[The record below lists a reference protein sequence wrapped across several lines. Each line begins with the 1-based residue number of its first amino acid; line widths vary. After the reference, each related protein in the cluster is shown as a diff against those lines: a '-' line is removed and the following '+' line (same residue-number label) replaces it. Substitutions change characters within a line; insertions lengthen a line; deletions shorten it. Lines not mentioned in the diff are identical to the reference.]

1 MQSNFFKSSSILRKF
16 LVFNLIVFLFLGIIT
31 FLYLQ
36 AIKPDLIQSRSDQHS
51 MIIDNTSNHINRL
64 NIEFTKEG
72 ITEFLLSA
80 RFLFQNLDR
89 VQLYD
94 LNSNLL
100 ADTDTLDL
108 AQDIFAPSE
117 SIQETSIDK
126 SDESLDV
133 NKKLVSDKKAT
144 FNTESFVK
152 EYSKQK
158 NVNKKKLVIG
168 ETVNNSFY
176 VMTINTINFNG
187 ENKGYI
193 VVSEIANDILVA
205 VEERKNFILRSVF
218 LVAIV
223 ILIFSVFLN
232 KYILKPIRSLVLY
245 TKAIKEKDVKIGK
258 HEKYFLRKDEVG
270 QLSRSLNAMT
280 EDLYK
285 RINIAETFSSDLA
298 HEIRNPLTS
307 LKGASEVLENTLD
320 NEKRKKLIKVISHDV
335 ERIERLIT
343 DYSQMLKDEASLSRA
358 KMKKID
364 LSHVISSVVED
375 FNSDLLNLDKNIKIN
390 INNSKLNGSKLNVL
404 GVESKLEQI
413 IANLLDNAVS
423 FSPTNGKISINCN
436 LKKDNV
442 QLIIEDE
449 GPGFNEKNIDKVF
462 NRFYSNRPEKFGE
475 HSGLG
480 LNIVKNIIEL
490 HGGSIVASNQPSDKK
505 GARIEVLLPIY
516 K

>member
-1 MQSNFFKSSSILRKF
+1 MKFNFFSSSSILKKF
-16 LVFNLIVFLFLGIIT
+16 LVFNLIVFLFLGIFT
-31 FLYLQ
+31 YLYLK
-36 AIKPDLIQSRSDQHS
+36 AIEPNLIRDRSKQHVK
-51 MIIDNTSNHINRL
+51 IINNTSDHINRL
-64 NIEFTKEG
+64 NIKFNKDG
-72 ITEFLLSA
+72 ITNFLLST

-89 VQLYD
+89 VQFYD

-108 AQDIFAPSE
+108 VQDIFVRNE
-117 SIQETSIDK
+117 TVKETSIDNILEDT
-126 SDESLDV
+126 SE
-133 NKKLVSDKKAT
+133 DKNT
-144 FNTESFVK
+144 ELNNSSEFNTENYIAK
-152 EYSKQK
+152 YTKQK
-158 NVNKKKLVIG
+158 NFTKELFFS
-168 ETVNNSFY
+168 ETINNNFY
-176 VMTINTINFNG
+176 VTTINAVNISG
-187 ENKGYI
+187 EKAGYI
-193 VVSEIANDILVA
+193 IVSEIANDILVA
-205 VEERKNFILRSVF
+205 VDERRNFILRTVF
-218 LVAIV
+218 SVAIV
-223 ILIFSVFLN
+223 IFIFSVFLN

-258 HEKYFLRKDEVG
+258 HEKYFIRKDEVG
-270 QLSRSLNAMT
+270 QLSRSLNDMT

-307 LKGASEVLENTLD
+307 LKGASEVLDATD
-320 NEKRKKLIKVISHDV
+320 DIEKRKKLIKVISHDV

-358 KMKKID
+358 KMTKID
-364 LSHVISSVVED
+364 LSNVINSVAED
-375 FNSDLLNLDKNIKIN
+375 FNSDLLNSNKNITIKIKQSN
-390 INNSKLNGSKLNVL
+390 LNGAKINVL

-413 IANLLDNAVS
+413 VANLLDNAVS
-423 FSPTNGKISINCN
+423 FSPANSKITVSCGV
-436 LKKDNV
+436 KKQDA

-449 GPGFNEKNIDKVF
+449 GPGFNEKNIDKIF

-490 HGGSIVASNQPSDKK
+490 HGGSILASNMPGNKK

>member
-1 MQSNFFKSSSILRKF
+1 MKSNFFGFSSILKKF
-16 LVFNLIVFLFLGIIT
+16 LVFNLIVFLVLGAFT
-31 FLYLQ
+31 YLYLN
-36 AIKPDLIQSRSDQHS
+36 AIKPNLVKNRSDQHAR
-51 MIIDNTSNHINRL
+51 IINNTSDHINRL
-64 NIEFTKEG
+64 NIEFTKESA
-72 ITEFLLSA
+72 TKFLLDA

-108 AQDIFAPSE
+108 AQDIYVISQDV
-117 SIQETSIDK
+117 QETSIDQ
-126 SDESLDV
+126 SDENINISERP
-133 NKKLVSDKKAT
+133 KTTQATT
-144 FNTESFVK
+144 FNTESYVK
-152 EYSKQK
+152 EYTEQK
-158 NVNKKKLVIG
+158 NISDKLVIS
-168 ETVNNSFY
+168 ETINNNFY
-176 VMTINTINFNG
+176 VMTINSVKLDG

-193 VVSEIANDILVA
+193 IVSEIANDILVA
-205 VEERKNFILRSVF
+205 VDERKNFILRTFFSVA
-218 LVAIV
+218 LV

-245 TKAIKEKDVKIGK
+245 TKAIKEKDVKIEK
-258 HEKYFLRKDEVG
+258 HEKYLLRKDEVG
-270 QLSRSLNAMT
+270 QLSRSLNEMT

-285 RINIAETFSSDLA
+285 RLDIAETFSSDLA

-307 LKGASEVLENTLD
+307 LKGASEVLENTSD
-320 NEKRKKLIKVISHDV
+320 SEKRKKLIKVISHDV

-358 KMKKID
+358 KMVKID
-364 LSHVISSVVED
+364 LSNVVDSVVED
-375 FNSDLLNLDKNIKIN
+375 FNSDLLNSNKNIKII
-390 INNSKLNGSKLNVL
+390 INNSSLNSSKLNVL

-413 IANLLDNAVS
+413 IANLLDNAIS
-423 FSPTNGKISINCN
+423 FSPSNSKILVFCN
-436 LKKDNV
+436 IKKKDA
-442 QLIIEDE
+442 QLIIEDK
-449 GPGFNEKNIDKVF
+449 GPGFDKKNIDKVF

-490 HGGSIVASNQPSDKK
+490 HGGSIIVSNQIGDKK
-505 GARIEVLLPIY
+505 GAKIEVLLPIY

>member
-1 MQSNFFKSSSILRKF
+1 MKSKFFSSSSILRKF
-16 LVFNLIVFLFLGIIT
+16 LAFNLIVFLVLGVFT
-31 FLYLQ
+31 FLYLN
-36 AIKPDLIQSRSDQHS
+36 AIKPNLVKNRSNQHAK
-51 MIIDNTSNHINRL
+51 IINNTSDHINRL
-64 NIEFTKEG
+64 NIEFTKKSA
-72 ITEFLLSA
+72 TEFLLDA

-108 AQDIFAPSE
+108 AQDIFVISQDV
-117 SIQETSIDK
+117 QETPIDK
-126 SDESLDV
+126 SDENINISESP
-133 NKKLVSDKKAT
+133 KTTQATT
-144 FNTESFVK
+144 FNTESYVK
-152 EYSKQK
+152 KYAEQK
-158 NVNKKKLVIG
+158 NISDKLVIG
-168 ETVNNSFY
+168 EAINNNFY
-176 VMTINTINFNG
+176 VMTINSVKLDG
-187 ENKGYI
+187 KNKGYI
-193 VVSEIANDILVA
+193 IVSEIANDILVA
-205 VEERKNFILRSVF
+205 VEERKNFILRTFFSVA
-218 LVAIV
+218 LV

-245 TKAIKEKDVKIGK
+245 TKAIKEKDVKIDK
-258 HEKYFLRKDEVG
+258 HEKYLLRKDEVG
-270 QLSRSLNAMT
+270 QLSRSLNEMT

-285 RINIAETFSSDLA
+285 RIDIAETFSSDLA

-307 LKGASEVLENTLD
+307 LKGASEVLENTSD
-320 NEKRKKLIKVISHDV
+320 SEKRKKLIKVISHDV

-358 KMKKID
+358 KMTKID
-364 LSHVISSVVED
+364 LSSVVNSVVED
-375 FNSDLLNLDKNIKIN
+375 FNSDLLNSKKNIKIN
-390 INNSKLNGSKLNVL
+390 INNSNLNGSKLNVL

-413 IANLLDNAVS
+413 VANLLDNAVS
-423 FSPTNGKISINCN
+423 FSPSNSKISVLCN
-436 LKKDNV
+436 IKKKDA

-449 GPGFNEKNIDKVF
+449 GPGFNEKNIDKIF

-490 HGGSIVASNQPSDKK
+490 HGGSILASNQTSNKK

>member
-1 MQSNFFKSSSILRKF
+1 MKSNFFSSSSILKKF
-16 LVFNLIVFLFLGIIT
+16 LIFNLIVFLVLGIFT
-31 FLYLQ
+31 YLYLD
-36 AIKPDLIQSRSDQHS
+36 AIKPNLVKNRSDQHAR
-51 MIIDNTSNHINRL
+51 IINNTSDHINRL
-64 NIEFTKEG
+64 KIEFTKESA
-72 ITEFLLSA
+72 TKFLLDA

-108 AQDIFAPSE
+108 AQDIFVISQDV
-117 SIQETSIDK
+117 QETPIDK
-126 SDESLDV
+126 SDENINISESP
-133 NKKLVSDKKAT
+133 KTTQATT
-144 FNTESFVK
+144 FNTESYVK
-152 EYSKQK
+152 KYAEQK
-158 NVNKKKLVIG
+158 NISDKLVIG
-168 ETVNNSFY
+168 EAINNNFY
-176 VMTINTINFNG
+176 VMTINSVKLDG
-187 ENKGYI
+187 KNKGYI
-193 VVSEIANDILVA
+193 IVSEIANDILIA
-205 VEERKNFILRSVF
+205 VEERKNFILRTVFSVA
-218 LVAIV
+218 LV

-245 TKAIKEKDVKIGK
+245 TRAIKEKNVKIEK
-258 HEKYFLRKDEVG
+258 HEKYLLREDEVG
-270 QLSRSLNAMT
+270 QLSRSLNEMT

-285 RINIAETFSSDLA
+285 RIDIAETFSSDLA

-307 LKGASEVLENTLD
+307 LKGASEVLENTSV
-320 NEKRKKLIKVISHDV
+320 NEKRKKLIKIISHDV

-358 KMKKID
+358 KMVKID
-364 LSHVISSVVED
+364 LSNVVDSVVED
-375 FNSDLLNLDKNIKIN
+375 FNSNLLNSNKNIKIN
-390 INNSKLNGSKLNVL
+390 INNSNLNGSKLNVL

-413 IANLLDNAVS
+413 VANLLDNAIS
-423 FSPTNGKISINCN
+423 FSPSNSKISIICDIK
-436 LKKDNV
+436 KKDA

-449 GPGFNEKNIDKVF
+449 GPGFNEKNIHKVF

-490 HGGSIVASNQPSDKK
+490 HGGSIVVSNQNGNKK
-505 GARIEVLLPIY
+505 GARIEVLLPMC

>member
-1 MQSNFFKSSSILRKF
+1 MKSNFFSSSSILKKF
-16 LVFNLIVFLFLGIIT
+16 LVFNLIIFLFLGIWT
-31 FLYLQ
+31 YLYLS
-36 AIKPDLIQSRSDQHS
+36 ATKPNLIKNRSNQHAK
-51 MIIDNTSNHINRL
+51 IINNTTDHINRL
-64 NIEFTKEG
+64 NIEFTKENA
-72 ITEFLLSA
+72 TEFLLST

-108 AQDIFAPSE
+108 AQDIFVISQDV
-117 SIQETSIDK
+117 QETSIDASEENVDATESAK
-126 SDESLDV
+126 KKESLTFSTDNYV
-133 NKKLVSDKKAT
+133 KTYVEKNINEKLIIS
-144 FNTESFVK
+144 
-152 EYSKQK
+152 
-158 NVNKKKLVIG
+158 
-168 ETVNNSFY
+168 ETINNNFY
-176 VMTINTINFNG
+176 VMTINLVKSNNQ
-187 ENKGYI
+187 NKGYI
-193 VVSEIANDILVA
+193 VVSEIANDILIA
-205 VEERKNFILRSVF
+205 VEERKNFILRTVF
-218 LVAIV
+218 LVALV

-232 KYILKPIRSLVLY
+232 KYILKPIRALVLY
-245 TKAIKEKDVKIGK
+245 TKAIKEKDEKIDK
-258 HEKYFLRKDEVG
+258 HEKYFLRKDEIG
-270 QLSRSLNAMT
+270 QLSRSLNEMT

-285 RINIAETFSSDLA
+285 RIDIAETFSSDLA

-307 LKGASEVLENTLD
+307 LKGASEVLENTSD
-320 NEKRKKLIKVISHDV
+320 SEKRKKLIKVISHDV

-358 KMKKID
+358 KMVKID
-364 LSHVISSVVED
+364 LSNVVDSVVED
-375 FNSDLLNLDKNIKIN
+375 FNSDLLNSNKNIKID
-390 INNSKLNGSKLNVL
+390 INNSNLNGSKLNVL

-413 IANLLDNAVS
+413 VANLLDNAIS
-423 FSPTNGKISINCN
+423 FSPSNSKISIICDIK
-436 LKKDNV
+436 KKDA

-449 GPGFNEKNIDKVF
+449 GPGFNEKNIHKVF

-490 HGGSIVASNQPSDKK
+490 HGGSIIVSNQIGNKK

>member
-1 MQSNFFKSSSILRKF
+1 MESNFFSSSSILKKF
-16 LVFNLIVFLFLGIIT
+16 LVFNLIIFLVLGAFT
-31 FLYLQ
+31 FLYLK
-36 AIKPDLIQSRSDQHS
+36 AIKPNLIKNRSNQHLK
-51 MIIDNTSNHINRL
+51 IINNTTNHISRL
-64 NIEFTKEG
+64 SIEFTKEG
-72 ITEFLLSA
+72 ITKFLLKE
-80 RFLFQNLDR
+80 RYLFHNLDR

-108 AQDIFAPSE
+108 AQDTFVISQDV
-117 SIQETSIDK
+117 QETSIDK
-126 SDESLDV
+126 SEENINISE
-133 NKKLVSDKKAT
+133 NSEATQTET
-144 FNTESFVK
+144 FNTENYIK
-152 EYSKQK
+152 KYAEQK
-158 NVNKKKLVIG
+158 NSGDKLVIS
-168 ETVNNSFY
+168 EIINNNFY
-176 VMTINTINFNG
+176 VMTINSVKLNG
-187 ENKGYI
+187 KNKGYI
-193 VVSEIANDILVA
+193 IVSEIANDILVA
-205 VEERKNFILRSVF
+205 VDERKNFILRTVLSVA
-218 LVAIV
+218 LVIF
-223 ILIFSVFLN
+223 IFSVFLN

-258 HEKYFLRKDEVG
+258 HEKYLLRKDEVG
-270 QLSRSLNAMT
+270 QLSRSLNEMT

-307 LKGASEVLENTLD
+307 LKGASEVLDNTND

-358 KMKKID
+358 KMEKID
-364 LSHVISSVVED
+364 LSKVVDSVVED
-375 FNSDLLNLDKNIKIN
+375 FNSNLLNSKHDIKIN
-390 INNSKLNGSKLNVL
+390 IDKSNLNGSKLNVL

-413 IANLLDNAVS
+413 VANLLDNAVS
-423 FSPTNGKISINCN
+423 FSPTNSKILVICDI
-436 LKKDNV
+436 KKRDA
-442 QLIIEDE
+442 QIIIKDE

-462 NRFYSNRPEKFGE
+462 SRFYSDRPEKFGE

-490 HGGSIVASNQPSDKK
+490 HGGSITASNQAGNKK
-505 GARIEVLLPIY
+505 GARIEVLLPVY

>member
-1 MQSNFFKSSSILRKF
+1 MESNFFSSSSILKKF
-16 LVFNLIVFLFLGIIT
+16 LVFNLIIFLVLGAFT
-31 FLYLQ
+31 FLYLK
-36 AIKPDLIQSRSDQHS
+36 AIKPNLIKNRSNQHLK
-51 MIIDNTSNHINRL
+51 IINNTTNHISRL
-64 NIEFTKEG
+64 SIEFTKEG
-72 ITEFLLSA
+72 ITKFLLKE
-80 RFLFQNLDR
+80 RYLFHNLDR

-108 AQDIFAPSE
+108 AQDTFVISQDV
-117 SIQETSIDK
+117 QETSIDK
-126 SDESLDV
+126 SEENTNISESSEV
-133 NKKLVSDKKAT
+133 TQTAT
-144 FNTESFVK
+144 FNTESYIK
-152 EYSKQK
+152 KYAEQK
-158 NVNKKKLVIG
+158 NNGDKLVIS
-168 ETVNNSFY
+168 EIINNNFY
-176 VMTINTINFNG
+176 VMTINSVKLNG

-193 VVSEIANDILVA
+193 IVSEIANDILVA
-205 VEERKNFILRSVF
+205 VDERKNFILRTVLSVA
-218 LVAIV
+218 LVIF
-223 ILIFSVFLN
+223 IFSVFLN

-258 HEKYFLRKDEVG
+258 HEKYLLRKDEVG
-270 QLSRSLNAMT
+270 QLSRSLNEMT

-307 LKGASEVLENTLD
+307 LKGASEVLDNTND

-358 KMKKID
+358 KMEKID
-364 LSHVISSVVED
+364 LSNVVDSVVED
-375 FNSDLLNLDKNIKIN
+375 FNSNLLNSKHDIKIN
-390 INNSKLNGSKLNVL
+390 IDKSNLNGSKLNVL

-413 IANLLDNAVS
+413 VANLLDNAVS
-423 FSPTNGKISINCN
+423 FSPTNSKILVICDIK
-436 LKKDNV
+436 KKDA
-442 QLIIEDE
+442 QIIIKDE
-449 GPGFNEKNIDKVF
+449 GPGFNEKNIDKIF
-462 NRFYSNRPEKFGE
+462 SRFYSDRPEKFGE

-490 HGGSIVASNQPSDKK
+490 HGGSITASNQAGNKK
-505 GARIEVLLPIY
+505 GARIEVLLPVY